1 LNSELSGSTKQM
13 ESIYND
19 VMHPSDLKCNTV
31 RTQGK
36 MQEDDVHMKTE
47 TFATQN
53 LSLYFN
59 FQKPIIV

>member
-1 LNSELSGSTKQM
+1 M